1 MRVAQCVVGQVEHMV
16 RLEVRQVELEQRE
29 PLIDLLCQVESL
41 NQLMHQADAAIGGT
55 CGPLRQLEVQV
66 RAADHRAAHVI
77 GEIEPIQPLLD
88 APLARPHSICDTV
101 AHSKSSV
108 LLWRVC
114 CRLQQIPRKTPE
126 VFEIFSTPWDRSLK
140 EGQFRSCK

>member
-1 MRVAQCVVGQVEHMV
+1 
-16 RLEVRQVELEQRE
+16 
-29 PLIDLLCQVESL
+29 
-41 NQLMHQADAAIGGT
+41 MHQADAAIGRARAAF
-55 CGPLRQLEVQV
+55 CQLEVQV
-66 RAADHRAAHVI
+66 RAADHRAAHVL

-88 APLARPHSICDTV
+88 APLARPHPICHTV

-126 VFEIFSTPWDRSLK
+126 VFEIFSTPSPKRLLAMLA
-140 EGQFRSCK
+140 